1 MIDLL
6 ELHKFFIGNHLHAGD
21 IAVDFTMGNGHDT
34 AYLSKAVGSDGFVYA
49 FDIQEQALASTQE
62 RLVAEGCPDNYRLIL
77 DSHSNVKKY
86 VDVPF
91 KAGMFNLGWLPG
103 GDKSVTTLRETTLPA
118 IRDAIDL
125 MDRDAILNIAV
136 YPGHAEGEPAPD
148 LCHNGKDSQL
158 AHLTVFH
165 RGGNQA
171 GKMNGDVRDTAVR
184 RKLP

>member
-86 VDVPF
+86 V
-91 KAGMFNLGWLPG
+91 
-103 GDKSVTTLRETTLPA
+103 GDGSNYVTKYT
-118 IRDAIDL
+118 
-125 MDRDAILNIAV
+125 
-136 YPGHAEGEPAPD
+136 Y
-148 LCHNGKDSQL
+148 
-158 AHLTVFH
+158 
-165 RGGNQA
+165 
-171 GKMNGDVRDTAVR
+171 
-184 RKLP
+184 